1 MQRDS
6 YYTGPAPIERI
17 IAALSYVNCLV
28 GLVWLI
34 IAALMKRGIRPFL
47 QFHIYQSIFLA
58 FAIFLISAGLSLVMK
73 IINFIPIINN
83 IVSIITFYL
92 NTPIMFGYSVVNFMI
107 FLVLIYLALG
117 ALMGR
122 YSYFPWV
129 SDIIKGNIRG

>member
-17 IAALSYVNCLV
+17 IAALSYVNCLM
-28 GLVWLI
+28 GLIWLI

-47 QFHIYQSIFLA
+47 QFHIYQSIFIA
-58 FAIFLISAGLSLVMK
+58 FAIFIVGAGLALVMK

-92 NTPIMFGYSVVNFMI
+92 NTPIIMGYSVVNFLI
-107 FLVLIYLALG
+107 FLVLIYLAIG

-122 YSYFPWV
+122 YSYLPWV

>member
-6 YYTGPAPIERI
+6 YYTGPALIERI

-47 QFHIYQSIFLA
+47 QFHIYQSIFVA
-58 FAIFLISAGLSLVMK
+58 FAIFIVGAGLNLVMK
-73 IINFIPIINN
+73 IINFIPVINN
-83 IVSIITFYL
+83 IVGIITFYL
-92 NTPIMFGYSVVNFMI
+92 NTPVIFGYSVVT
-107 FLVLIYLALG
+107 FLINIALAYLALG
-117 ALMGR
+117 ALLGR

>member
-17 IAALSYVNCLV
+17 IAALSYVNCLI
-28 GLVWLI
+28 GLIWLI

-47 QFHIYQSIFLA
+47 QFHIYQSIFIA
-58 FAIFLISAGLSLVMK
+58 FAIFIVGAGLALVMK

-92 NTPIMFGYSVVNFMI
+92 NTPIIMGYSVVNFLI
-107 FLVLIYLALG
+107 FLVLIYLAIG

-122 YSYFPWV
+122 YSYLPWV

>member
-6 YYTGPAPIERI
+6 YYTGPAPIERV
-17 IAALSYVNCLV
+17 IAALSYVNCLI

-58 FAIFLISAGLSLVMK
+58 FALFIIGSGFALIMK
-73 IINFIPIINN
+73 IVNFIPIINN
-83 IVSIITFYL
+83 IIGAITFFL
-92 NTPIMFGYSVVNFMI
+92 NTPLLLGYSGIGFLI
-107 FLVLIYLALG
+107 FLVLLYLAIG

>member
-6 YYTGPAPIERI
+6 YYTGPAPIERV
-17 IAALSYVNCLV
+17 IAALSYVNCLI

-58 FAIFLISAGLSLVMK
+58 FALFIIGSGFALIMK
-73 IINFIPIINN
+73 IVNFIPIINN
-83 IVSIITFYL
+83 PL
-92 NTPIMFGYSVVNFMI
+92 LLGYSVIGFLI
-107 FLVLIYLALG
+107 FLVLLYLAIG